1 MENEDDQADTSTL
14 PARLEHDVKVFCWRS
29 MGTAAK
35 QCRWAYGR
43 QVFMSDIA
51 LSKTSMM
58 FVTQDGEGFSG
69 EWLGQCKKAG
79 DKKDGLELSSHLESG
94 AVYERIRLEKLH
106 YVHRAVSITMDSKGR
121 NFGLLQADPK
131 TSQRILHSTA
141 HPVHPDTSYVIS
153 ALMCDVQA
161 AGQWRTESR
170 YLEMFIIV
178 VMLFTLYCNVFSLV
192 NVT

>member
-1 MENEDDQADTSTL
+1 MDSVDSCSTVGTESLASGSQACQSQSSEL
-14 PARLEHDVKVFCWRS
+14 IVWEIEVPKVFCWRS

-131 TSQRILHSTA
+131 T
-141 HPVHPDTSYVIS
+141 
-153 ALMCDVQA
+153 
-161 AGQWRTESR
+161 R
-170 YLEMFIIV
+170 YR
-178 VMLFTLYCNVFSLV
+178 
-192 NVT
+192 